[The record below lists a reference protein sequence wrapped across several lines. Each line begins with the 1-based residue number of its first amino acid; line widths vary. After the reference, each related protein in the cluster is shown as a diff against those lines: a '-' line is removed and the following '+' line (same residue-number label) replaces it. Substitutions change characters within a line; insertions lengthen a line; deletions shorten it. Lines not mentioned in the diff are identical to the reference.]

1 MAYPMY
7 LLFDCNNFFA
17 SCEQVFRPEWRNR
30 PLVVLSNNDGCVV
43 SRSKEAKAAGIAMGE
58 PYFKCRERLERI
70 DGIVCSGNFPL
81 YNDLSERVMRIL
93 EAALPETQQYS
104 IDEAFGVVDDEHD
117 WIPFCRSLRRRIAR
131 WTGITVSVGIAPTRT
146 LAKLANERAKKD
158 ERFGGV
164 LAFDSPET
172 ALPFLEDSPLEEVW
186 GIGRRLAPRLRG
198 LGFRT
203 AADVA
208 RADLERLRRS
218 FGVHGERLAL
228 ELRGL
233 PCVDEEEGE
242 TERTQVMVSRT
253 MKDGIREVAI
263 LRDALSRFTEKAG
276 RILRSEGL
284 MASEVYVVLRTSRYE
299 QVDRLIC
306 DSAGTSLLFPTDDTR
321 VFLRTA
327 TELLERLFREG
338 YDYRKLGVLLMGL
351 QRADTVQ
358 PTFEHPEVTTSPL
371 MNVLDRLQ
379 SAGHHIHF
387 ASSSEKPLWHH
398 AHAGPAYTT
407 RWEDLPEAW

>member
-1 MAYPMY
+1 MY

-17 SCEQVFRPEWRNR
+17 SCEQVFRPDWRNR

-43 SRSKEAKAAGIAMGE
+43 SRSREAKAAGIAMGE

-70 DGIVCSGNFPL
+70 GGIVCSGNFAL

-93 EAALPETQQYS
+93 EDSLPETQQYS
-104 IDEAFGVVDDEHD
+104 IDEAFGVVDDERD
-117 WIPFCRSLRRRIAR
+117 WVPFCRTLRRRIAR

-172 ALPFLEDSPLEEVW
+172 ALPFLEDTPLEDVW

-208 RADLERLRRS
+208 RADLQRLRRS

-233 PCVDEEEGE
+233 PCVDEEAAE

-253 MKDGIREVAI
+253 MKEGIRDVAT

-299 QVDRLIC
+299 QADRLTC
-306 DSAGTSLLFPTDDTR
+306 DSAGTNLPFPSDDTR
-321 VFLRTA
+321 VFLRAA
-327 TELLERLFREG
+327 TELLDRLFREG

-358 PTFEHPEVTTSPL
+358 PTFEHPEVATSPL

-379 SAGHHIHF
+379 AAGHRIHF
-387 ASSSEKPLWHH
+387 ASSSDKPLWHN
-398 AHAGPAYTT
+398 AHVGPAYTT
-407 RWEDLPEAW
+407 RWEDLPDAR